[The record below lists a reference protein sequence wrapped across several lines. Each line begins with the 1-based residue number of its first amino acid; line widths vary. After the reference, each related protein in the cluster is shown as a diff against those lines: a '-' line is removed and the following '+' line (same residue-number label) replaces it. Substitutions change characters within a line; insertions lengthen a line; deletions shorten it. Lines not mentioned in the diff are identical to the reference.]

1 MVAGE
6 GGVAWEVAWEVVG
19 ESGRWN
25 LGTSTGEVEEMYPSR
40 RDDGDLAAADGKYV
54 PW

>member
-6 GGVAWEVAWEVVG
+6 GGVAWDVVG